1 MLAAPVIENPAISK
15 EVGQGGWEAGST
27 ILQLYLGNF
36 LQILF
41 IGGGVV
47 AFFMLLLGGFEYIT
61 AGGDKE
67 KTQNST
73 KRITAGIVG
82 LAILFSAFAIT
93 KLVSSIFGFNI
104 LKFNIP
110 VL

>member
-1 MLAAPVIENPAISK
+1 MNTDDFIIKNLSVSK
-15 EVGQGGWEAGST
+15 EVGTGDGIK
-27 ILQLYLGNF
+27 ILQLFLGNF

-41 IGGGVV
+41 IAGGVV

-93 KLVSSIFGFNI
+93 KLVSSIFGINI
-104 LKFNIP
+104 LKFEIP

>member
-1 MLAAPVIENPAISK
+1 MFAIPTITNPAVSEK
-15 EVGQGGWEAGST
+15 VGTGEGAA
-27 ILQLYLGNF
+27 ILQLFLGNF
-36 LQILF
+36 LQIMF
-41 IGGGVV
+41 IAGGVV

-93 KLVSSIFGFNI
+93 KLVGLIFGINI
-104 LKFNIP
+104 LKFEIP
-110 VL
+110 VI

>member
-1 MLAAPVIENPAISK
+1 MVLAADSFDITNPAISPK
-15 EVGQGGWEAGST
+15 VGTGNGID
-27 ILQLYLGNF
+27 ILQLFLGNF
-36 LQILF
+36 LQIMF
-41 IGGGVV
+41 IAGGVV

-82 LAILFSAFAIT
+82 LAILFSAFAII
-93 KLVSSIFGFNI
+93 KLVGMIFGINI
-104 LKFNIP
+104 LKFEIP

>member
-1 MLAAPVIENPAISK
+1 MFATIPTITNPAVSEK
-15 EVGQGGWEAGST
+15 VGTGSGID
-27 ILQLYLGNF
+27 ILQLFLGNF

-82 LAILFSAFAIT
+82 LAILFSSFAIA
-93 KLVSSIFGFNI
+93 KLVGLVLGINI
-104 LKFNIP
+104 LKFEIP
-110 VL
+110 VI